1 MRLHVMRHGPAE
13 DRAPS
18 GRDFDRMLTEAGREV
33 VKRAAL
39 AFREGAGAGPLRLL
53 ASPYRR
59 ARETAEI
66 VASSLEGAPDFEL
79 HEDLGCDAGLPLSL
93 VRALVGEG
101 RDALLV
107 GHQPT
112 VEELVRS
119 LVHPGH
125 VPLHAG
131 FRTATIVTLEH
142 EAEGRFRFAA
152 LLDPHK
158 S

>member
-1 MRLHVMRHGPAE
+1 MRLYVMRHGPAE

-18 GRDFDRMLTEAGREV
+18 GRDFDRKLTEAGCEV
-33 VKRAAL
+33 VRRAAL
-39 AFREGAGAGPLRLL
+39 ALRDRRGPEPLRLL

-59 ARETAEI
+59 ARETAEL
-66 VASSLEGAPDFEL
+66 VATALIGSPDFEL

-93 VRALVGEG
+93 VRALAREG

-119 LVHPGH
+119 LVHPAR

-142 EAEGRFRFAA
+142 ETEDRFRFAE